1 MVVYVLIR
9 FVLEDLGFWW
19 VGFGILWVLV
29 WIGVGG
35 FMFFGLDRWRRVAVT
50 SRISHVDSSFTVIIQ
65 NACVATFSTKL

>member
-9 FVLEDLGFWW
+9 FVLGDLGFWW

-35 FMFFGLDRWRRVAVT
+35 VMFFGLDQRRHVVVA
-50 SRISHVDSSFTVIIQ
+50 SRISHVDSSPQSLSRTH
-65 NACVATFSTKL
+65 ALPRS